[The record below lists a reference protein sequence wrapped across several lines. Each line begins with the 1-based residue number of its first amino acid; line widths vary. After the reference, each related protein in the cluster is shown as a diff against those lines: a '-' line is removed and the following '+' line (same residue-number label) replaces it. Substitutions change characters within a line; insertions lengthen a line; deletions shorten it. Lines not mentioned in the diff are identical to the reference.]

1 MMNGKYL
8 LDTNIVIALFGEDE
22 KVLKK
27 IKEAQEIYHPAIAIG
42 ELYYG
47 AFHSS
52 RMFENLST
60 IDEYRNDV
68 AILSS
73 DDHTARFYGE
83 IKAGL
88 KKKGKPIPENDIWI
102 SAIAIQYDLT
112 LVTRDKHF
120 ETIDGLKIERW

>member
-1 MMNGKYL
+1 
-8 LDTNIVIALFGEDE
+8 
-22 KVLKK
+22 
-27 IKEAQEIYHPAIAIG
+27 
-42 ELYYG
+42 
-47 AFHSS
+47 
-52 RMFENLST
+52 LST

-73 DDHTARFYGE
+73 DDHTALFYGE

-88 KKKGKPIPENDIWI
+88 KKKGKPVPENDIWI
-102 SAIAIQYDLT
+102 SVIALQYDLT